1 MIVVVKSYLY
11 SQLSQGD
18 DLKSLTDEIQLAD
31 HVIKQTLYHLGRS
44 ST

>member
-1 MIVVVKSYLY
+1 MIIVVISYLY
-11 SQLSQGD
+11 SPLSQGD

-31 HVIKQTLYHLGRS
+31 YVIKQTLYHLGRS